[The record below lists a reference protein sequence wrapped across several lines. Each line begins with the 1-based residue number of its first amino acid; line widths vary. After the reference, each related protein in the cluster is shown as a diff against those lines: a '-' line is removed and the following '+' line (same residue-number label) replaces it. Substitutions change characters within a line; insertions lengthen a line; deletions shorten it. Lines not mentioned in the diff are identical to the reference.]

1 MTRRA
6 AAGDVWTKAS
16 KNIAFSSAGR
26 VATHDSVDA
35 EWRGVR
41 GEEQMTTGVHYW
53 EVTMTADPGGY
64 RYVYIGVSKP
74 DLNLEAQNG
83 ATMNTW
89 YLRGTNGALYG
100 NGKVREDEQGKIQV
114 GDRIGVL
121 LDLRPGKGTLA
132 FYLNGTAYG
141 SGFTSGVQGPVVRAV
156 EMYEG
161 AVLLDTDAPQPESA
175 PTPAPTPGPT
185 PGPTPVPL
193 PPTGSWR
200 PCVAVG
206 VASPDASVCEGVC
219 AYVLAGCFVSF
230 VTHYAQCYLP
240 LYLIQSK
247 ATRLVLPD
255 QLIKL
260 ASYQSGSY
268 KRLVSGKSVLRFA

>member
-1 MTRRA
+1 
-6 AAGDVWTKAS
+6 
-16 KNIAFSSAGR
+16 
-26 VATHDSVDA
+26 
-35 EWRGVR
+35 
-41 GEEQMTTGVHYW
+41 
-53 EVTMTADPGGY
+53 MTADPGGY

-161 AVLLDTDAPQPESA
+161 AVLLPPNRNQLQRQLQHQDRPQDQ
-175 PTPAPTPGPT
+175 
-185 PGPTPVPL
+185 PL
-193 PPTGSWR
+193 SHYHQQARGALALQWVWQALTQACAR
-200 PCVAVG
+200 VCVRTCLQ
-206 VASPDASVCEGVC
+206 VALFLSS
-219 AYVLAGCFVSF
+219 
-230 VTHYAQCYLP
+230 
-240 LYLIQSK
+240 LIM
-247 ATRLVLPD
+247 LNVICLF
-255 QLIKL
+255 I
-260 ASYQSGSY
+260 
-268 KRLVSGKSVLRFA
+268 